1 MEKGMEINGAVSAK
15 QAVAEAKRKISFAE
29 YVYIY
34 LLGGLVGTVY
44 ETILNLCK
52 GKGFV
57 YCNGSIL
64 TPFNFVYGAGAVF
77 IIMLLHNRKKF
88 YEVYLIGALGGGV
101 AEYTLSFLE
110 EKILGAKSWDYSD
123 LFLNINGRTT
133 IPIMLF
139 WGLLCLAVVYLV
151 YRPLD
156 KVFQKLPQKAMSI
169 SAIIIFAFLVF
180 DLSLTMLAIFRFVNR
195 SQGIAAVT
203 FLGRIADIIFTDE
216 FMALRFATLKF

>member
-1 MEKGMEINGAVSAK
+1 MEINGAVSAK
-15 QAVAEAKRKISFAE
+15 QAVAEEKRKISFAE

-44 ETILNLCK
+44 ETILNLFK

-57 YCNGSIL
+57 FCNGSIL

-139 WGLLCLAVVYLV
+139 WGFLCLAVVYLV

-156 KVFQKLPQKAMSI
+156 KAFQKLPQKAMSI

-195 SQGIAAVT
+195 SQGLAAMT
-203 FLGRIADIIFTDE
+203 FLGRIADGIFTDE

>member
-1 MEKGMEINGAVSAK
+1 MEERIEMSQSAVGAVTESSD
-15 QAVAEAKRKISFAE
+15 KRRIGFAE
-29 YVYIY
+29 YLYIY

-57 YCNGSIL
+57 FCNGSIL

-88 YEVYLIGALGGGV
+88 YEVYLIGAFGGGI
-101 AEYTLSFLE
+101 AEYALSFLE
-110 EKILGAKSWDYSD
+110 EKLLGAKSWDYSN

-133 IPIMLF
+133 VPIMLF

-156 KVFQKLPQKAMSI
+156 KVFQKLPQKAMTI
-169 SAIIIFAFLVF
+169 SAIIIFVFLVF
-180 DLSLTMLAIFRFVNR
+180 DLSLTMLAIFRFVRR
-195 SQGIAAVT
+195 SQGLAAVT
-203 FLGRIADIIFTDE
+203 FAGRIADKFFTDE